1 MTDYL
6 WDRSGPEDPE
16 VLRLEGLL
24 GRYRHRAPRRR
35 RALLWGAAAASVAL
49 VAASL
54 LLVAL
59 LGGAGPSPESP
70 KASWE
75 VTWLEGHGDSRIEV
89 GGWLETD
96 DAARARVKV
105 ADIGRVDL
113 APNSRV
119 RLVATGEDEHR
130 LDLRR
135 GKLHAL
141 VYAPPRLFL
150 VDTPAATAVDLGC
163 AYTLEVDEGGTGL
176 LRVDS
181 GHVEL
186 LGRDGRTS
194 YVPRGASCRISRG
207 GPGVPWF
214 EGAAEGLLDPAG
226 EALAPALAAALPRD
240 ALTLWHLIARV
251 DEARRGAVLERLAEI
266 APPPPGAPL
275 DLCRRLDRDALL
287 AWRDKLPL
295 P

>member
-6 WDRSGPEDPE
+6 WDKSGPVDPE

-35 RALLWGAAAASVAL
+35 RALLWGA
-49 VAASL
+49 VAASAAVAAAI

-59 LGGAGPSPESP
+59 LGGEGTLPAAPSR
-70 KASWE
+70 SWE
-75 VTWLEGHGDSRIEV
+75 VTWLEGQGDSRIEV

-96 DAARARVKV
+96 DAGRARVKV

-113 APNSRV
+113 APNTRV

-135 GKLHAL
+135 GRLQAL

-163 AYTLEVDEGGTGL
+163 AYTLEVDESGTGL

-181 GHVEL
+181 GHVDLE
-186 LGRDGRTS
+186 GRDGRTS
-194 YVPRGASCRISRG
+194 YVPRGASCRISRA

-214 EGAAEGLLDPAG
+214 EGAPEGLLDPAG
-226 EALAPALAAALPRD
+226 DALVPALAAALPRD

-251 DEARRGAVLERLAEI
+251 DEARRGAVVGRLAEI

-275 DLCRRLDRDALL
+275 DLCRKLDRDALL
-287 AWRDKLPL
+287 AWRDTLPL